1 MKQVNQKLQIYREF
15 YTNSAVAAV
24 GTGIFAPAFSGQSY
38 GYRIISFFVGVILS
52 YTLLK
57 LAELYAE

>member
-15 YTNSAVAAV
+15 YTNSAVGALTAGV
-24 GTGIFAPAFSGQSY
+24 FAPMFSGQPSLIKVSY
-38 GYRIISFFVGVILS
+38 FAIAVISS
-52 YTLLK
+52 YILLK